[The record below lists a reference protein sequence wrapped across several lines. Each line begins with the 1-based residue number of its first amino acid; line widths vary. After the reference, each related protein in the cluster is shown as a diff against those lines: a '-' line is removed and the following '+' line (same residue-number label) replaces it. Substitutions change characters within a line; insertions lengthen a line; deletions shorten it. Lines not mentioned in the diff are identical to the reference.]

1 MTNMLEKKFANK
13 DLGIELNSYI
23 DKQQNVWFRGKDVAQ
38 ILGYSDTD
46 DAVRRH
52 VSIEN
57 KMTQFIQPKCSPA
70 KTAGQQNVV
79 KRGGPETPGQ
89 QNNTK
94 VKCSPGKT
102 PGQQNNIGGVKKTPQ
117 QNNIGGVKT
126 PGQQNDTRG
135 KYCTFINEP
144 GFYELVFGSKLE
156 FAKKFRQWVFNTVL
170 PSIRKYGQYKMF
182 DSPWNK
188 MIMIGNETDLHYK
201 VVQLIRNF
209 YPDSILVA
217 GLGENQD
224 TEEKRLDS
232 YKKGYLRGTPDL
244 MILNYHK
251 DYRGLCIEFKSPN
264 NNYCVSE
271 SQIKMKEKYRNND
284 YAFILS
290 NDYDK
295 ISKNIHKYM
304 AGVRIPCKYCPKA
317 FCSKKPLNKH
327 YQVIHRIEKNI

>member
-1 MTNMLEKKFANK
+1 MANMLEKTFKNEE
-13 DLGIELNSYI
+13 LGIKINSYI
-23 DKQQNVWFRGKDVAQ
+23 DKQQNVWFKGKDVAK
-38 ILGYSDTD
+38 ILGYRDTD
-46 DAVRRH
+46 YAVRRH

-57 KMTQFIQPKCSPA
+57 KMTQFLQPKCSPG
-70 KTAGQQNVV
+70 K
-79 KRGGPETPGQ
+79 TPGQ

-102 PGQQNNIGGVKKTPQ
+102 PGEQNGTRGGKITP
-117 QNNIGGVKT
+117 
-126 PGQQNDTRG
+126 QQNDTRG

-144 GFYELVFGSKLE
+144 GFYELVFGSKLV
-156 FAKKFRQWVFNTVL
+156 FAKTFRQWVFTTVL

-201 VVQLIRNF
+201 VVQLIRNY
-209 YPDSILVA
+209 YPNSILVA

-224 TEEKRLDS
+224 TEDKRLDS
-232 YKKGYLRGTPDL
+232 YKKGYQRGQPDL
-244 MILNYHK
+244 MILEFHK
-251 DYRGLCIEFKSPN
+251 DYKGLCIEFKSPT

-271 SQIKMKEKYRNND
+271 SQLKMKEKYRDNE

-295 ISKNIHKYM
+295 ISKLIHKYM
-304 AGVRIPCKYCPKA
+304 AGVRIPCKYCSKA
-317 FCSKKPLNKH
+317 FKNKKSLNSHFK
-327 YQVIHRIEKNI
+327 VIHRIEKNI

>member
-1 MTNMLEKKFANK
+1 MANMLEKTFKNEE
-13 DLGIELNSYI
+13 LGIKINSYI
-23 DKQQNVWFRGKDVAQ
+23 DKQQNVWFKGKDVAK
-38 ILGYSDTD
+38 ILGYRDTD
-46 DAVRRH
+46 YAVRRH

-57 KMTQFIQPKCSPA
+57 KMTQFLQPKCSPG
-70 KTAGQQNVV
+70 K
-79 KRGGPETPGQ
+79 TPGQ

-102 PGQQNNIGGVKKTPQ
+102 PGQQNGTRGGKITP
-117 QNNIGGVKT
+117 
-126 PGQQNDTRG
+126 QQNDTRG

-144 GFYELVFGSKLE
+144 GFYELVFGSKLV
-156 FAKKFRQWVFNTVL
+156 FAKTFRQWVFTTVL

-201 VVQLIRNF
+201 VVQLIRNY
-209 YPDSILVA
+209 YPNSILVA

-224 TEEKRLDS
+224 TEDKRLDS
-232 YKKGYLRGTPDL
+232 YKKGYQRGQSDL
-244 MILNYHK
+244 MILDFHK
-251 DYRGLCIEFKSPN
+251 DYKGLCIEFKSPT

-271 SQIKMKEKYRNND
+271 SQLKMKEKYRDNE

-295 ISKNIHKYM
+295 ISKLIHKYM
-304 AGVRIPCKYCPKA
+304 AGVRIPCKYCSKA
-317 FCSKKPLNKH
+317 FKNKKSLNSHFK
-327 YQVIHRIEKNI
+327 VIHRIEKNI

>member
-1 MTNMLEKKFANK
+1 MLEKKFANK
-13 DLGIELNSYI
+13 DLGIELSSYI
-23 DKQQNVWFRGKDVAQ
+23 DNKQNIWFRGKDVAQ
-38 ILGYSDTD
+38 ILGYIDTKQ
-46 DAVRRH
+46 VIRKH
-52 VSIEN
+52 VSVEN
-57 KMTQFIQPKCSPA
+57 KIIQLSR
-70 KTAGQQNVV
+70 TTSIGGV
-79 KRGGPETPGQ
+79 K
-89 QNNTK
+89 
-94 VKCSPGKT
+94 KT
-102 PGQQNNIGGVKKTPQ
+102 PQQSNIGGVKKTPQ
-117 QNNIGGVKT
+117 QNDI
-126 PGQQNDTRG
+126 RG

-156 FAKKFRQWVFNTVL
+156 TAKKFRQWVFNTVL

-201 VVQLIRNF
+201 VVQLIRNY

-232 YKKGYLRGTPDL
+232 YKKGYQKGQPDL
-244 MILNYHK
+244 MILDYHREYK
-251 DYRGLCIEFKSPN
+251 GLCIEFKSPT

-317 FCSKKPLNKH
+317 FCSKKTLNKH